1 MAEIKLVNAKL
12 NKRWD
17 LILPEHRAARP
28 EWHSLDGWEG
38 PRLLSMSKNIGKGD
52 VVYYVG
58 AELGEMSALCAK
70 WGAEVVNFE
79 PNRTA
84 WPSIYQT
91 FKANGFTPLANYAG
105 FCSNIHQP
113 SPPNADGTF
122 YRGKGYEIQPDGYPE
137 YAHGDIIEAH
147 GFSELYLES
156 DGLPQ
161 FKIDTLVEQGL
172 KPPTV
177 ITFDCEGSD
186 WEVLKGAEQT
196 IRDHHPKIWASIH
209 PEFMFHQFGEYSR
222 DFRNWIIDHG
232 YTEHMLDYQHELH
245 CYYEPNGKPPK

>member
-1 MAEIKLVNAKL
+1 MKLVKSLL
-12 NKRWD
+12 NGKYE

-28 EWHSLDGWEG
+28 EWHNDEGWERA
-38 PRLLSMSKNIGKGD
+38 RLDSMHDNIGKGD

-84 WPSIYQT
+84 WASIYQT
-91 FKANGFTPLANYAG
+91 FKANDLKPLANYAG
-105 FCSNIHQP
+105 FCSNFHQP
-113 SPPNADGTF
+113 IPPNADGTF
-122 YRGKGYEIQPDGYPE
+122 YKGLGYEIQADGYPI
-137 YAHGDIIEAH
+137 YAHGEIVEAH
-147 GFSELYLES
+147 GFSELYQEA

-196 IRDHHPKIWASIH
+196 IFKYHPKIWASIH
-209 PEFMFHQFGEYSR
+209 PEFMFHQFNQYSR
-222 DFRNWIIDHG
+222 DFRNWIKDHG
-232 YTEHMLDYQHELH
+232 YTEHYLDYQHELH
-245 CYYEPNGKPPK
+245 MYYEPI